1 MATMQNRASRKKRPE
16 PETQERLI
24 ATAERLFAEHGLD
37 AVSMRQIN
45 REAGQLN
52 TSSIHYYFGSR
63 EAVFEAVLERRMSAI
78 NRERLALLAEMRA
91 DGRIHDLREAVAAY
105 VRPLAAQV
113 AVGEGGNHYV
123 RFLAQAYAST
133 EIDIGR
139 LVRGKWDQSLDEVAA
154 LLQALLPNLPEPV
167 FRERLGHLFRGVVY
181 VLADRERDILR
192 GRERP
197 GRLPLTAMVEDL
209 IDTQA
214 AALGAPWRER

>member
-1 MATMQNRASRKKRPE
+1 MQNRASRKKRPE

-78 NRERLALLAEMRA
+78 NRERLALLAEMQA
-91 DGRIHDLREAVAAY
+91 DGRTSDLREVVAAY

-139 LVRGKWDQSLDEVAA
+139 LVRGKWDQSLNEVAA
-154 LLQALLPNLPEPV
+154 LLQALLSDLPDAV
-167 FRERLGHLFRGVVY
+167 FRERLGTFFRSVVY
-181 VLADRERDILR
+181 ALADRERDILR
-192 GRERP
+192 GRDRP
-197 GRLPLTAMVEDL
+197 GRLPFPAMVEDL
-209 IDTQA
+209 IDTQTA
-214 AALGAPWRER
+214 AFGAPYRAK